1 MIAKPTG
8 QQDFTAPLSDVS
20 RNTANLRV
28 CEVLHE
34 ARAKFELNMVTEAAI
49 EDKHFARQML
59 QQPIYQ
65 MVEFFYLTH
74 AFQLD
79 SAVKIRR
86 YAELHNIHLEAL
98 QTDHTRISR
107 MGLTLTRVRQ
117 GIFPKDCILK
127 LVENYSLRKA
137 ALDQS
142 DLSRFLIETM
152 SRETCRKTV
161 LVLTRAGY
169 LERERSPYK
178 SILVRSTGVMES
190 LFTDHLEYVR
200 SRLQDECILSTPPK
214 MQAKGSQEVFS

>member
-1 MIAKPTG
+1 MRNCTT
-8 QQDFTAPLSDVS
+8 FTL
-20 RNTANLRV
+20 
-28 CEVLHE
+28 
-34 ARAKFELNMVTEAAI
+34 
-49 EDKHFARQML
+49 KHCKL
-59 QQPIYQ
+59 IIPGYPGW
-65 MVEFFYLTH
+65 
-74 AFQLD
+74 
-79 SAVKIRR
+79 
-86 YAELHNIHLEAL
+86 
-98 QTDHTRISR
+98 
-107 MGLTLTRVRQ
+107 GLTLTRVRQ

-200 SRLQDECILSTPPK
+200 SRLQDEHILSTPPK
-214 MQAKGSQEVFS
+214 IQAKAKGSQEVFS